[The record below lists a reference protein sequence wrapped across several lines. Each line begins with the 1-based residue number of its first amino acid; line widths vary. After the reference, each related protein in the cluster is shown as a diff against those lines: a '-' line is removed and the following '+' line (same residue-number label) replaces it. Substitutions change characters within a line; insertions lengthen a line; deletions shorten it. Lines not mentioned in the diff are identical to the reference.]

1 MVVVGAGMV
10 EVLADQEAVTSV
22 EGSVAEAVVLAVV
35 ELQETGNE
43 TEGKGRKV
51 F

>member
-1 MVVVGAGMV
+1 MVV
-10 EVLADQEAVTSV
+10 VLADQEAVTLV
-22 EGSVAEAVVLAVV
+22 EVSAAEAVVLAVV
-35 ELQETGNE
+35 ELQEAGNE